1 MNAEIVRLDLLEMAL
16 SVQVNQDFFLQIREN
31 SQRQIAF
38 RVSNIAER
46 TELAGFLMARYLF
59 FGQQQRDKSKEVP

>member
-1 MNAEIVRLDLLEMAL
+1 MAL
-16 SVQVNQDFFLQIREN
+16 SVQVNQDFFTDKEN
-31 SQRQIAF
+31 SPRQTAF

-46 TELAGFLMARYLF
+46 TELAGFLMAGYLF